1 MSSGGSSSGH
11 DSGSRVASACADAS
25 VAEEEEEEVNQLSV
39 SVLERIL
46 ACWLVLDVG
55 KSHLFTDGVDKEK
68 TRSFREKAYG
78 DTGDCACSAAALNEL
93 LGAAQVCSA
102 EALFGGSANHF
113 FPSPALFSCTYVDP
127 PRARFWRG
135 CVGTRHRYV
144 HRH

>member
-1 MSSGGSSSGH
+1 MC
-11 DSGSRVASACADAS
+11 RCLDAS
-25 VAEEEEEEVNQLSV
+25 VAEEEEEEEEEEEVNQLSV

-68 TRSFREKAYG
+68 TGSFREKAYG